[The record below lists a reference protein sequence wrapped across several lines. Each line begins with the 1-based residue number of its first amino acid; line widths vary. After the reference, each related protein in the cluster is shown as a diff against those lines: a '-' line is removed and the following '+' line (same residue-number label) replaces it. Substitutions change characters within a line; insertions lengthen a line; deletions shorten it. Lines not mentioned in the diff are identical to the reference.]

1 MIIKLSLSGGDFFI
15 GVKSFDANIATVAK
29 FLLTGKKLESTS
41 SMFHETHI
49 YVYVSLG
56 TLTDILNDETVE
68 IEWEF
73 NHTGL

>member
-1 MIIKLSLSGGDFFI
+1 MEVIFFI

-29 FLLTGKKLESTS
+29 FLLTAKKLESTS

-49 YVYVSLG
+49 YVSLG